1 MPHFI
6 RSTFVI
12 LSLAVA
18 TVNGSARGADQ
29 GNEGQ
34 DDLDRAM
41 DAKLSAA
48 TAEELG
54 EVIRLADSAMQK
66 GLDEGN
72 TQFAEML
79 LAATLTQRGAMRAAN
94 FFAAGAKDAEL
105 RQAALA
111 DLDRAV
117 QVDADQPEALFHIA
131 RLHLLP
137 GGDRTRAVKALDRAI
152 DLLDD
157 DPLMKAK
164 ALLLRSGTAGDLD
177 KKLADLDEAI
187 RLSPREAAAYHVRAL
202 LHVARGKLE
211 EALADLD
218 KAIELSP
225 KTLASYELKAAVLLK
240 MEKPDE
246 ALATFEKAGQA
257 NPDSVRPMVQKAK
270 LHVAKKEFAEA
281 LAELDRAFALDAEN
295 LQVLTGRAAVYQALG
310 KKEKAL
316 ADADRALKLQPKLP
330 AVLRLRAMILADA
343 QRLDEAIAQMEEL
356 QKLVPANVSV
366 QLQLGVLYNGGKKH
380 VEAVECF
387 SAVLLRQP
395 DNWAALRGRGDARLS
410 LGQHKDALRDFEE
423 ARKLNP
429 KDPGI
434 LNNLA
439 WVLATSPTD
448 ELRDGTRAVELA
460 TAACEA
466 TEYAQAHILSTL
478 AAAYAETGDFKSA
491 VKWSEKA
498 LEAGDEDQREHLQK
512 ELESFRNKKPWRENL
527 AEEP

>member
-1 MPHFI
+1 MPRLI
-6 RSTFVI
+6 RSTVVVLFLAAV
-12 LSLAVA
+12 SLA
-18 TVNGSARGADQ
+18 GPARGA
-29 GNEGQ
+29 NEGQ

-41 DAKLSAA
+41 DAKLTAK

-54 EVIRLADSAMQK
+54 EVIRLADSALQK

-79 LAATLTQRGAMRAAN
+79 LASTLTQRGAMRAAD

-117 QVDADQPEALFHIA
+117 QVEADQPEALFHIA

-137 GGDRTRAVKALDRAI
+137 GGDRARAVKALDRAI
-152 DLLDD
+152 DLLDR

-164 ALLLRSGTAGDLD
+164 ALLLRSGTTGDLD
-177 KKLADLDEAI
+177 EKLADLDEAI
-187 RLSPREAAAYHVRAL
+187 RLSPGEAAAYRIRAL

-211 EALADLD
+211 EALGDLD
-218 KAIELSP
+218 KAVELSP
-225 KTLASYELKAAVLLK
+225 KTLGSYELKAAVLLK

-246 ALATFEKAGQA
+246 ALATFEKAKEA
-257 NPDSVRPMVQKAK
+257 NPDSVEPLVQKAK
-270 LHVAKKEFAEA
+270 IHVTQGQFAEA
-281 LAELDRAFALDAEN
+281 LAELDRAFALDAED
-295 LQVLTGRAAVYQALG
+295 LQVLLGRAVVHQALG
-310 KKEKAL
+310 DKEKAL
-316 ADADRALKLQPKLP
+316 ADVDRALELRPKLP
-330 AVLRLRAMILADA
+330 PVLRLRAMVLADA

-356 QKLVPANVSV
+356 QELVPGDMSV
-366 QLQLGVLYNGGKKH
+366 QLQLGLLLNGGKKH
-380 VEAVECF
+380 LEAVECF

-410 LGQHKDALRDFEE
+410 LGQHKEAISDFEE
-423 ARKLNP
+423 ARKLQP

-448 ELRDGTRAVELA
+448 ELRDGARAVELA
-460 TAACEA
+460 TGACEV
-466 TEYAQAHILSTL
+466 TEYGQAHILSTL
-478 AAAYAETGDFKSA
+478 AAAYAETGDFESA
-491 VKWSEKA
+491 VKWSQKA
-498 LEAGDEDQREHLQK
+498 VEAGSEDQREHLEK
-512 ELESFRNKKPWRENL
+512 ELESFRAKKPWRENL